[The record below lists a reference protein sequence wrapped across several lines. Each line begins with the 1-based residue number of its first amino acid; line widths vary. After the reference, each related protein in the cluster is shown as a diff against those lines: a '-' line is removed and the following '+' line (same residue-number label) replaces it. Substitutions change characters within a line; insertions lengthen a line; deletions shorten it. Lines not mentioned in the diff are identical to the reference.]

1 MLRDFNSY
9 YFNMHKFTWVL
20 TTTAM
25 LFALTLGGAALRA
38 QGSTDPSKLPDG
50 PGKTILQ
57 SSCTVCHGL
66 DLLSGRDEAAWKDT
80 VDRMIAMGAVVPDD
94 QVKVLVDYLVKNFPP
109 SQK

>member
-1 MLRDFNSY
+1 
-9 YFNMHKFTWVL
+9 V
-20 TTTAM
+20 
-25 LFALTLGGAALRA
+25 FALTLGGAALRA
-38 QGSTDPSKLPDG
+38 QGSPDPSKLPDG

>member
-1 MLRDFNSY
+1 
-9 YFNMHKFTWVL
+9 MHKFSWGL
-20 TTTAM
+20 MTTAIV
-25 LFALTLGGAALRA
+25 FAAAIGSAVLGA

-50 PGKTILQ
+50 PGKMILQ